1 MPKII
6 QARITPLPQSLRDPL
21 PEVWVRLENNVEEK
35 LFEYY
40 PDEIS
45 FDAAEF
51 VGLTLDEARALKFKK
66 DRDFLRHK

>member
-21 PEVWVRLENNVEEK
+21 PEVWVTVEGGAEEK

-45 FDAAEF
+45 FTAAEF
-51 VGLTLDEARALKFKK
+51 VGLTIDEARALKFNK
-66 DRDFLRHK
+66 DRGILRS

>member
-1 MPKII
+1 MPKIT
-6 QARITPLPQSLRDPL
+6 QARITPLPKSLRDPL
-21 PEVWVRLENNVEEK
+21 PEVWVTINDVEER

-66 DRDFLRHK
+66 DRDFLRGN